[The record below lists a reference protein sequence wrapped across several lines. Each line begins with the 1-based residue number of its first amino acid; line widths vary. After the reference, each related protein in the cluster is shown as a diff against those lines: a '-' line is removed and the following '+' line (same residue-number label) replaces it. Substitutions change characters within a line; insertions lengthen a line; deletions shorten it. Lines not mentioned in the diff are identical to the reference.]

1 MKDFLEK
8 LIAKKKAEFK
18 AAQERS
24 DASNDLAEV
33 RALGATLASLRDEIA
48 DAENQLAQ
56 LDEPADNGGADEGRK
71 MNVLDTLEQRGAS
84 KKPVEMRAT
93 DEYRKAF
100 MDFVCRGVSIPA
112 EMRADATTST
122 TDASAAIPV
131 TLLDEIT
138 QKLDEYGEIFARVRK
153 MNVQGGVKI
162 PILSLKPTA
171 SWIAEGTD
179 SDTQKIQANTAVSFS
194 YYGLECKIA
203 QTLLTSVVTIDAFE
217 KLFSDLAVK
226 AIAKALDIAIVKGAG
241 TSSPTGITVDSRVPT
256 GNAVT
261 LVPAD
266 FTTWS
271 GWKKKVFAKM
281 KKAYRKGVFLMA
293 QGTFDGYIDGM
304 VDTTGQ
310 PIGRVNYGIAGEE
323 TYRFGGK
330 EVLTVEDDVIA
341 DYDTAS
347 TGDVVAVF
355 VNLDDYVINSNLEM
369 QVVKW
374 VDHDTNTVK
383 NKAILICDGKLVD
396 PNGVI
401 IIKKGAA
408 QTGG

>member
-8 LIAKKKAEFK
+8 LIADKKAEFK
-18 AAQERS
+18 TAQERS

-33 RALGATLASLRDEIA
+33 RALGARLAKLKDEIA
-48 DAENQLAQ
+48 AAEEQLAK
-56 LDEPADNGGADEGRK
+56 LDEPAAAGNGEGRTL
-71 MNVLDTLEQRGAS
+71 NVLSTIEQRGAE

-93 DEYRKAF
+93 DEYREAF
-100 MDFVCRGVSIPA
+100 MDFVCRGVAIPA
-112 EMRADATTST
+112 EMRVDATTTT

-179 SDTQKIQANTAVSFS
+179 SNTQKIQANTAVSFS

-203 QTLLTSVVTIDAFE
+203 QTLLASVVTIDAFE
-217 KLFSDLAVK
+217 NLFSDLAVR

-341 DYDTAS
+341 DYDAAS

-369 QVVKW
+369 QIVKW
-374 VDHDTNTVK
+374 TDHDTNTVK

-408 QTGG
+408 PSET

>member
-8 LIAKKKAEFK
+8 LIADKKAEFK
-18 AAQERS
+18 TAQERS

-33 RALGATLASLRDEIA
+33 RAIGAMLAKLKDEIA
-48 DAENQLAQ
+48 AAEEQLAK
-56 LDEPADNGGADEGRK
+56 LDEPAADGNSEGRAL
-71 MNVLDTLEQRGAS
+71 NVLSTIEQRGAA

-100 MDFVCRGVSIPA
+100 MDFVCRGVAIPA
-112 EMRADATTST
+112 EMRADATTTT
-122 TDASAAIPV
+122 TDASAAIPI

-203 QTLLTSVVTIDAFE
+203 QTLLASVVTIDAFE
-217 KLFSDLAVK
+217 NLFSDLAVK

-241 TSSPTGITVDSRVPT
+241 TSSPTGITVDTRVPS

-341 DYDTAS
+341 DYDAAS
-347 TGDVVAVF
+347 AGDVVAVF
-355 VNLDDYVINSNLEM
+355 VNLEDYVINSNLEM
-369 QVVKW
+369 QIVKW
-374 VDHDTNTVK
+374 TDHDTNTVK

-408 QTGG
+408 SSGT

>member
-71 MNVLDTLEQRGAS
+71 MNVLDTLEQRGAA

-112 EMRADATTST
+112 EMRVDATTST

-171 SWIAEGTD
+171 SWIAEGSD

-241 TSSPTGITVDSRVPT
+241 TSSPTGITVDPRVPT

-261 LVPAD
+261 IVPAD

-408 QTGG
+408 PTGG

>member
-1 MKDFLEK
+1 
-8 LIAKKKAEFK
+8 
-18 AAQERS
+18 
-24 DASNDLAEV
+24 
-33 RALGATLASLRDEIA
+33 
-48 DAENQLAQ
+48 
-56 LDEPADNGGADEGRK
+56 
-71 MNVLDTLEQRGAS
+71 
-84 KKPVEMRAT
+84 
-93 DEYRKAF
+93 
-100 MDFVCRGVSIPA
+100 
-112 EMRADATTST
+112 
-122 TDASAAIPV
+122 
-131 TLLDEIT
+131 
-138 QKLDEYGEIFARVRK
+138 
-153 MNVQGGVKI
+153 
-162 PILSLKPTA
+162 
-171 SWIAEGTD
+171 
-179 SDTQKIQANTAVSFS
+179 
-194 YYGLECKIA
+194 
-203 QTLLTSVVTIDAFE
+203 
-217 KLFSDLAVK
+217 
-226 AIAKALDIAIVKGAG
+226 
-241 TSSPTGITVDSRVPT
+241 
-256 GNAVT
+256 
-261 LVPAD
+261 
-266 FTTWS
+266 
-271 GWKKKVFAKM
+271 
-281 KKAYRKGVFLMA
+281 MA

-408 QTGG
+408 PTGG